1 MSLAGK
7 EIILGITGSIAAY
20 KAVLLLRELTAG
32 GAAVS
37 VVMTA
42 GAEHFVGPL
51 TFRTLS
57 GRPVLTNLFDPQ
69 SDEAVEHVALAERAH
84 AFVVAPATANV
95 LAKAAHG
102 IADDFLTTLL
112 LAARCPVLIAPAMDG
127 GMWDHAAVRANVAT
141 LRERGVTI
149 LEPDAGALASGQS
162 GKGRLPEIEAIVEEI
177 ERLLTPGRDL
187 AGERVLVTSGPTR
200 EPIDPVRYLSNR
212 SSGKMGHAVATAA
225 LRRGAGVVLIAG
237 PTPLS
242 PPPGAVY
249 VPVQTAEEMREAAL
263 QHLDTVSIVI
273 KAAAVADYR
282 AKHPSATKIKSK
294 KDEGLTLSLVPTP
307 DILKELGGRKG
318 RAFLVG
324 FAAETHNVRPHAAA
338 KLKAKGVDL
347 LVVNDVS
354 KHGIGFDAEDNQVTL
369 LDRWGG
375 ALDLPK
381 MKKLQVADAILDRVL
396 GLRASAAAK
405 SSPDHASH

>member
-7 EIILGITGSIAAY
+7 ELILGVTGSIAAY
-20 KAVLLLRELTAG
+20 KAVYLLRELTRLGAG
-32 GAAVS
+32 VT
-37 VVMTA
+37 VVTTA
-42 GAEHFVGPL
+42 HAEQFVGPL

-57 GRPVLTNLFDPQ
+57 GRPVLSDLFDPQ
-69 SDEAVEHVALAERAH
+69 SPDAVEHVALAERAQ
-84 AFVVAPATANV
+84 AMVVAPATANL

-102 IADDFLTTLL
+102 LADDFLSTLL
-112 LAARCPVLIAPAMDG
+112 LAARCPLLIAPAMDVA
-127 GMWDHAAVRANVAT
+127 MWEHPAVVANVRT
-141 LRERGVTI
+141 LRERGVTV
-149 LEPDAGALASGQS
+149 LEPDAGALASGLA
-162 GKGRLPEIEAIVEEI
+162 GRGRLPEVDAVIEAL
-177 ERLLTPGRDL
+177 ERLLAPARDL
-187 AGERVLVTSGPTR
+187 VGERILVTSGPTR

-307 DILKELGGRKG
+307 DILKELAGRKG

-324 FAAETHNVRPHAAA
+324 FAAETDNVRAHAAA

-354 KHGIGFDAEDNQVTL
+354 KHGIGFDAEDNQVML

-381 MKKLQVADAILDRVL
+381 MSKLQVADAILDRVL

-405 SSPDHASH
+405 SSPDRASH